1 MKKFIATSLL
11 ILIFSVSAWSKVP
24 DPAYTPSKF
33 QDTTVTEDNSV
44 NDAENGTQVTI
55 KKVEKIKLQPKL
67 HIGFGNFNF
76 KGDISDNRN
85 TGIIGQSGFQ
95 IGLSTNLSEYI
106 NASLLMEEGVVRVDG
121 INRDDLPT
129 NFMSTINTIGIRFDY
144 NFKNVFKNR
153 LLTPYAGIGLSYLK
167 FDSKG
172 SYDNSKDEYEI
183 DLLSQWL
190 LDPANTEA
198 YNQKGID
205 IPLSIGLNL
214 KINDRLNLKIGTT
227 YHYTNTDYIDNI
239 LDDSSDKYFVNSAYI
254 VYDLHC
260 HICEEKYVP
269 EIKDDYI
276 IVDFNALDKEDEDKD
291 GIIDIDDFC
300 IGTPKNVKVDAKGC
314 PIDTDKDNIPDYLD
328 KEPNTPK
335 GAVVNIDGIQLT
347 DEMSETIFLKYL
359 NTASRK
365 DANSYF
371 EDSYPS
377 DKFIKL
383 TKKVVNIEG
392 DTLLVDI
399 YKPKLFQQIYNQ
411 QKEFEN
417 EITPTQYFD
426 LNSDTIYKLQIAKF
440 LDGIEPSEIN
450 RLMSI
455 KNLKSTLENNFTVYY
470 LGDFKDV
477 LKARQKQKQ
486 LINSGYMNVI
496 VIEDN
501 QGDLRTITNEE
512 MNEERNRRASKKLED
527 LPSLEEVVFRVEL
540 DVLKDPD
547 TDYYGLDDIVPFA
560 GKNGFFHIVT
570 DSYDTY
576 EDALKRRNDLY
587 IMSYENSKVI
597 AIKEGEVVDAKDYM
611 DLSQSKEEVNAYGD
625 VIFKVQLGIYSEND
639 VAEVIKVNELEGV
652 DKTKISEGVYRYTI
666 GTYTSIQGAMLKLKQ
681 VTKKGYEGSYII
693 SFYNDEQISIKKA
706 KALIGF

>member
-1 MKKFIATSLL
+1 M
-11 ILIFSVSAWSKVP
+11 
-24 DPAYTPSKF
+24 
-33 QDTTVTEDNSV
+33 
-44 NDAENGTQVTI
+44 
-55 KKVEKIKLQPKL
+55 
-67 HIGFGNFNF
+67 
-76 KGDISDNRN
+76 
-85 TGIIGQSGFQ
+85 
-95 IGLSTNLSEYI
+95 
-106 NASLLMEEGVVRVDG
+106 
-121 INRDDLPT
+121 
-129 NFMSTINTIGIRFDY
+129 
-144 NFKNVFKNR
+144 
-153 LLTPYAGIGLSYLK
+153 
-167 FDSKG
+167 
-172 SYDNSKDEYEI
+172 
-183 DLLSQWL
+183 
-190 LDPANTEA
+190 
-198 YNQKGID
+198 
-205 IPLSIGLNL
+205 
-214 KINDRLNLKIGTT
+214 
-227 YHYTNTDYIDNI
+227 
-239 LDDSSDKYFVNSAYI
+239 
-254 VYDLHC
+254 
-260 HICEEKYVP
+260 
-269 EIKDDYI
+269 
-276 IVDFNALDKEDEDKD
+276 
-291 GIIDIDDFC
+291 
-300 IGTPKNVKVDAKGC
+300 
-314 PIDTDKDNIPDYLD
+314 
-328 KEPNTPK
+328 
-335 GAVVNIDGIQLT
+335 
-347 DEMSETIFLKYL
+347 
-359 NTASRK
+359 
-365 DANSYF
+365 
-371 EDSYPS
+371 
-377 DKFIKL
+377 
-383 TKKVVNIEG
+383 
-392 DTLLVDI
+392 VDI

-597 AIKEGEVVDAKDYM
+597 AIKEGEGVDAKDYM